1 MSLMSHP
8 LFTQKCG
15 MSQSQVMES
24 TNQYVSD
31 ELRSLSRRGGG
42 YRSRYGGGGH
52 GGHGGPRKG
61 MGICSG
67 TVGKVRNSNVEKPLP
82 FGVFVRD

>member
-15 MSQSQVMES
+15 ISQSQVMES

-52 GGHGGPRKG
+52 GGHRKG

-67 TVGKVRNSNVEKPLP
+67 TVGKVRKSNVDKPLP